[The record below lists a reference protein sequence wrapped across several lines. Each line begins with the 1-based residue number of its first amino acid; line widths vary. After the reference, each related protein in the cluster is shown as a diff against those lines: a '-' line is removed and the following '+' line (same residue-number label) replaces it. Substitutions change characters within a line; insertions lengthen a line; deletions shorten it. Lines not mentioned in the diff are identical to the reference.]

1 MVQETK
7 GTWYEID
14 CAAIKENIFQ
24 QIIEGGRG
32 NPNFDALDFWCEVRP
47 NHNQQTPQTPE
58 RIPSDSQL
66 MISVRSHG
74 EVMQALRA
82 GYVQHGLLQFT
93 NQCPWLYRLREL
105 WEQEGLSEQGW
116 TVGSG
121 LDFLS
126 VGLIVHNLIKYDCHS
141 SPVSLFLNTCHFK
154 GHPVMFTGY
163 PSLGECILGTIELMS
178 NPWIGMVDGR
188 NPADHLCYLN
198 HLWSIHGTLRYYT
211 STASPGSF
219 SKKKSDNYMI
229 KSKKIDPP
237 ALKQQT
243 KKTNQLNS
251 WVFPKIGV
259 PPKHPF

>member
-1 MVQETK
+1 VVQETK

-14 CAAIKENIFQ
+14 CAAIKETIFQ
-24 QIIEGGRG
+24 QNIEGGRG

-58 RIPSDSQL
+58 RIPSDSQR

-163 PSLGECILGTIELMS
+163 LSLGECILGTIELMS
-178 NPWIGMVDGR
+178 NPWIGNLYGWWPQSCWPSVLLVTWTISDQFMG
-188 NPADHLCYLN
+188 HYEI
-198 HLWSIHGTLRYYT
+198 IHQLLPRI
-211 STASPGSF
+211 F
-219 SKKKSDNYMI
+219 
-229 KSKKIDPP
+229 
-237 ALKQQT
+237 QQ
-243 KKTNQLNS
+243 KKTWRL
-251 WVFPKIGV
+251 
-259 PPKHPF
+259 HD